1 MEDRE
6 LLQYAL
12 EHGMID
18 MSYVQ
23 EQMEMNKRKEFLRKH
38 PYEIWEG
45 KDGKWYTYLPDENK
59 GRKLKK
65 RKTQED
71 IETCVIEF
79 WKSQSEEEIKNKKAK
94 SLTLK
99 TIFPEWLRF
108 KQAHTNSTSY
118 VKRITADWA
127 RFYQNDTEL
136 INIPLYQLTKI
147 YLDNWAHNKIKE
159 YEMTK
164 KMYYNMSI
172 ILRQSLDYAVEN
184 GYIDKN
190 VFTEVKINTKMF
202 RRVKKKTGETEVYS
216 PEEEKNLVMDM
227 FRRFNENPDN
237 TAPLA
242 VILQFEIGVRIGE
255 LCAIKTTDISGN
267 YVTIQRQEVRE
278 FEPISD
284 YKMRFKGFKIVEY
297 TKSDDGYRQ
306 IYLTTTAREIISYI
320 QMINRKNREPDNSFL
335 FIRNG
340 KNINHHSVQAMIV
353 RGCERIGIPVK
364 TSHKIRKTFIS
375 TLIDSNLNIDEI
387 RRIAGHSDER
397 VTYQNYCYNRFSDA
411 QTEKM
416 IENALN
422 AKKVIKGNQIFKL
435 LENTKAQENR
445 GFAGIFSA

>member
-1 MEDRE
+1 
-6 LLQYAL
+6 
-12 EHGMID
+12 MID

-23 EQMEMNKRKEFLRKH
+23 EQMEMNKRKVFLRKH

-127 RFYQNDTEL
+127 RFYQTDTEL
-136 INIPLYQLTKI
+136 INTPLYQLTKI

-284 YKMRFKGFKIVEY
+284 YKMRFKGFKVVEY

-387 RRIAGHSDER
+387 RRISGHSDER

-411 QTEKM
+411 QTENM

-435 LENTKAQENR
+435 LENTKAQGNQ